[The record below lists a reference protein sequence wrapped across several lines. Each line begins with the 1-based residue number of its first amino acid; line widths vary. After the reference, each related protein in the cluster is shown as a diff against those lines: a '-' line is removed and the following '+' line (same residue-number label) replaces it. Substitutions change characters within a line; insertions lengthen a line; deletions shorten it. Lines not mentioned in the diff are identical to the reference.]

1 MADESSILEQHR
13 SEIGK
18 ESPPRSEEVET
29 GAIRRFVNALGDH
42 NPLYEDGELA
52 RKSRYGGKIA
62 PPLFVIT
69 FGRQRRPQPDTRL
82 GRAMINAGTEYEF
95 FQPIRPGDVITHTS
109 KLVDVKE
116 RMGRLGRMFISVT
129 ETTYVNQRGE
139 MVAIARGTRITHEGR
154 SMEGEND

>member
-18 ESPPRSEEVET
+18 ESPPRSEEVEK

-42 NPLYEDGELA
+42 NPLYEDEEIAKKG
-52 RKSRYGGKIA
+52 RYGGIIA
-62 PPLFVIT
+62 PPLFVLT

-116 RMGRLGRMFISVT
+116 RTGRLGRMFISVT
-129 ETTYVNQRGE
+129 ETTYVNQMGE
-139 MVAIARGTRITHEGR
+139 MVAIARGTRITHEGH
-154 SMEGEND
+154 SMEGKND